1 MWLRFYKPN
10 RGPKETLM
18 PDTVR
23 RAHRVEAVA
32 QMLGIGKRNVRGLI
46 SRGQLHAVRAGRYLL
61 ISEEELA
68 RFLREGTAH
77 DSATAAIS
85 EAS

>member
-1 MWLRFYKPN
+1 
-10 RGPKETLM
+10 M

-23 RAHRVEAVA
+23 RAHRVDAVA

-46 SRGQLHAVRAGRYLL
+46 SRGQLRAVRAGRYLL
-61 ISEEELA
+61 VSEEEIS
-68 RFLREGTAH
+68 RFLQEGPAG
-77 DSATAAIS
+77 AAAAAIP